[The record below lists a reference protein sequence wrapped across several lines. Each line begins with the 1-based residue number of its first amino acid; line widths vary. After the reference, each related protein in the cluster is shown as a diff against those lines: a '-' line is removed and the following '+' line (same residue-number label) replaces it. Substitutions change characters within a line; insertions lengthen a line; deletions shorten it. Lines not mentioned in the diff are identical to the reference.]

1 MGHSSRAARKLVLIL
16 ICIELLLVVMYG
28 TDAWV
33 GNAPEPLH
41 ALVDLDAEANLPTW
55 FSSFQLTL
63 IAINFW
69 YFAERRR
76 ATQRPSR
83 RFLRCCA
90 GFFLLLSIDETA
102 MLHERVT
109 KLIGERYVDWLPEY
123 FESHVLSTVGCVLVL
138 IAALVMGS
146 SHLRGLSAASCKA
159 MIIAVLGCL
168 LYVAG
173 AAILE
178 TIGYKLGLRASFQQV
193 EIGVEEFLEMFGATF
208 ILYAI
213 LLLCHRYN
221 GRRQRRR
228 DRLTPTLVLA
238 EGTETLSREELS

>member
-178 TIGYKLGLRASFQQV
+178 TSWGSGRLFNKSKSGWKSSSRCSVPRLSCTRFCFYATDTM
-193 EIGVEEFLEMFGATF
+193 GVGSA
-208 ILYAI
+208 
-213 LLLCHRYN
+213 
-221 GRRQRRR
+221 G
-228 DRLTPTLVLA
+228 
-238 EGTETLSREELS
+238 GTD